1 VNARHEHGPGETE
14 VRLIPLAKVREL
26 TSLGTSALYQRMA
39 DGTFPR
45 AVLRGSRNVA
55 WRLDQV
61 QAWINSRPLAPLKS
75 AGATAEHNGQKVAA

>member
-1 VNARHEHGPGETE
+1 MNTSHEPVSADTE

-26 TSLGTSALYQRMA
+26 TSLGTSAIYQRMSE
-39 DGTFPR
+39 GTFPR

-61 QAWINSRPLAPLKS
+61 QAWINSRPLAPLRT
-75 AGATAEHNGQKVAA
+75 AGAAGERDGQKVAA